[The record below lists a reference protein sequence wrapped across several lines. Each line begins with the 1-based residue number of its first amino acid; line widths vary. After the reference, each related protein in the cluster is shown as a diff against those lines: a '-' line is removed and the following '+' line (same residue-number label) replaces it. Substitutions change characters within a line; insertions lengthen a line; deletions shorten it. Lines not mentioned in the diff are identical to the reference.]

1 MVYTKPVDS
10 VFARSDWLL
19 KLGIFLDFSR
29 EIPLNSQKKNFGAG
43 YPLVW
48 YVPLFAST
56 SVNSCKLF

>member
-29 EIPLNSQKKNFGAG
+29 EIPLNSQKKILVLAIHWFGM
-43 YPLVW
+43 YHYLPPLR
-48 YVPLFAST
+48 
-56 SVNSCKLF
+56 